1 MTVEQEMLDLLAQ
14 WEEGRARGNPP
25 SAEELCPHD
34 ESLRRDLQQRIA
46 KRQFVHSLLELP
58 PTLPGDAAPKSA
70 VRMPQIAGYEILEQI
85 GQGGMGVVF
94 KAMHLRLNRVV
105 ALKMILA
112 GARAG
117 QREMQ
122 RFFKEAQAAAQL
134 AHPNIVQVYEF
145 GEQDECPYLTMEYV
159 AGGSLSQKLQ
169 GSPLNP
175 ADAARLV
182 EIIARAVHFAHER
195 GIIHRDLKPENI
207 LLASVAS
214 SGSQGQATASA
225 LHGTLLDVIPKITDF
240 GVAKRLDVDRA
251 QTQTGAVLGTP
262 NYMAPEQAEGKTH
275 AIGPATDVYSLG
287 AILYELLT
295 GQPPFSG
302 ATILETLE
310 RVRVSEPIR
319 PTELKEGIPRDLE
332 TICLKCLRKEPA
344 ERYETAEELASDLTR
359 FLAGEEIKARSLG
372 AMDRLAREITF
383 SQHAQFFGHWTPIFY
398 GMAPVPLVAQ
408 SIVVAW
414 TWDTPYYGPTSVVV
428 VASIVTLMILISL
441 YGPAQL
447 YRGVPTQHVR
457 VLRATWVGHL
467 LGVLL
472 MPLVCS
478 IMFRGR
484 SFDWL
489 MLFPLWLVLVG
500 ATFFKLGAVFWG
512 GFYVAGLV
520 AMTLSVATAFYPA
533 AAPIAISIFA
543 SLNLLAQGRFLAIA
557 NRRLQENASLA
568 SRSTVEDRRT

>member
-1 MTVEQEMLDLLAQ
+1 MNSEDALLDLLAQ
-14 WEEGRARGNPP
+14 WEEGRALGRPP
-25 SAEELCPHD
+25 SPEELCPDD
-34 ESLRRDLQQRIA
+34 ELLRQALRRRIA

-58 PTLPGDAAPKSA
+58 QTLSADAASKPA
-70 VRMPQIAGYEILEQI
+70 PRMPQIAGYEILEQI

-94 KAMHLRLNRVV
+94 KAVQLRLNRIV

-117 QREMQ
+117 AREME

-159 AGGSLSQKLQ
+159 AGGSLSQKLK
-169 GSPLNP
+169 GAPLNP

-182 EIIARAVHFAHER
+182 EIIARAVQFAHQR
-195 GIIHRDLKPENI
+195 GIVHRDLKPENI
-207 LLASVAS
+207 LLASVTS
-214 SGSQGQATASA
+214 SGNHGSSSASA
-225 LHGTLLDVIPKITDF
+225 LHGALLDVIPKITDF
-240 GVAKRLDVDRA
+240 GVAKRLDLDRS

-262 NYMAPEQAEGKTH
+262 NYMAPEQAEGKSY
-275 AIGPATDVYSLG
+275 AVGPATDVYSLG

-310 RVRVSEPIR
+310 RVRVSEPI
-319 PTELKEGIPRDLE
+319 PPADLKGGVPRDLE
-332 TICLKCLRKEPA
+332 TICLKCLRKEPS
-344 ERYETAEELASDLTR
+344 ERYESAEELADDLAR
-359 FLAGEEIKARSLG
+359 YLSGDEIKARSLG

-383 SQHAQFFGHWTPIFY
+383 SQHAHFFEHWTPIFY
-398 GMAPVPLVAQ
+398 GMAPVPVVAQ
-408 SIVVAW
+408 SIVIAL
-414 TWDTPYYGPTSVVV
+414 TWGTPYYGPTSVIV
-428 VASIVTLMILISL
+428 VAAIVTLMVLVSL

-457 VLRATWVGHL
+457 VLRAAWTGHL

-472 MPLVCS
+472 MPLVCW
-478 IMFRGR
+478 IMFRGEP
-484 SFDWL
+484 FDWL
-489 MLFPLWLVLVG
+489 RLFPLWLVLVG
-500 ATFFKLGAVFWG
+500 ATFIKLGAVFWG

-520 AMTLSVATAFYPA
+520 AMTLAVLTAFYPP
-533 AAPIAISIFA
+533 AAPVMISIFA
-543 SLNLLAQGRFLAIA
+543 SLNLLSQGRFLAIA
-557 NRRLQENASLA
+557 NRRLRESASL
-568 SRSTVEDRRT
+568 SQQSTVEEV

>member
-1 MTVEQEMLDLLAQ
+1 MSSDERVLDLLAR
-14 WEEGRARGNPP
+14 WEEGRALGREP
-25 SAEELCPHD
+25 SAEELCPD
-34 ESLRRDLQQRIA
+34 DAPLRQELSRRIA

-58 PTLPGDAAPKSA
+58 QTQSPEAAAKSA
-70 VRMPQIAGYEILEQI
+70 PRMPRVAGYEILEQI

-94 KAMHLRLNRVV
+94 KALQLRLNRIV

-117 QREMQ
+117 EREMQ

-159 AGGSLSQKLQ
+159 AGGSLSQKLK
-169 GSPLNP
+169 GSPLNSG
-175 ADAARLV
+175 DAARLV
-182 EIIARAVHFAHER
+182 EIIARAVHFAHQR

-207 LLASVAS
+207 LLASVTS
-214 SGSQGQATASA
+214 SGNHGSTTAAA
-225 LHGTLLDVIPKITDF
+225 LHGALLDVIPKITDF
-240 GVAKRLDVDRA
+240 GVAKRLDLDRS

-262 NYMAPEQAEGKTH
+262 NYMAPEQAEGKSY

-295 GQPPFSG
+295 GQPPFS
-302 ATILETLE
+302 APTILETLE
-310 RVRVSEPIR
+310 RVRVSEPI
-319 PTELKEGIPRDLE
+319 PPADLKGGVPRDLE
-332 TICLKCLRKEPA
+332 TICLKCLRKDPG
-344 ERYETAEELASDLTR
+344 ERYQSAEELADDLAR

-383 SQHAQFFGHWTPIFY
+383 SQHAHLFEHWTPIFY
-398 GMAPVPLVAQ
+398 TMAPIPLVAQ
-408 SIVVAW
+408 AIVMAL
-414 TWDTPYYGPTSVVV
+414 TWETPYYGLTSVIV
-428 VASIVTLMILISL
+428 VATIVTLMILVSL

-457 VLRATWVGHL
+457 VLRATWIGHL
-467 LGVLL
+467 LGILL
-472 MPLVCS
+472 MPVVCL

-484 SFDWL
+484 PFDWL

-500 ATFFKLGAVFWG
+500 STFFKLGAVFWG
-512 GFYVAGLV
+512 GFYVAGMV
-520 AMTLSVATAFYPA
+520 AMVLAVATAFYPA
-533 AAPIAISIFA
+533 AAPIVISVFA
-543 SLNLLAQGRFLAIA
+543 SLNLWSQGRFLAIA
-557 NRRLQENASLA
+557 NRRLRESASL
-568 SRSTVEDRRT
+568 SQQSTVKE